1 MYDSISCLI
10 LSTCHNSKLRWVQE
24 VAKSIEINDVFDQ
37 KILAVDEF
45 NGLFFP
51 QRIKNI
57 FESGN
62 WDVLVDNHMSRT
74 KSMLHGIEISKNDL
88 LFYSEDDVLLD
99 LPDKDFILSHFET
112 NIEGRECGILSLNL
126 GGTNSRITNMGG
138 NLNSQYKTGDLEFA
152 VDNKIKEHDN
162 YFSFLRLE
170 KYKNPWFFEFPGI
183 FINKNLL
190 KELLILANDKF
201 KGYQI
206 EVALTAAW
214 FSGEFDKKY
223 YKASIAK
230 NIFVDLVK
238 EDPMKLHDESR
249 LLKNLDKTQGAFIYG
264 GNPTI

>member
-24 VAKSIEINDVFDQ
+24 VAKSIEQNDIFDQ

-51 QRIKNI
+51 QRVKKI
-57 FESGN
+57 FQDKN
-62 WDVLVDNHMSRT
+62 WDIIVDNHMSRT
-74 KSMLHGIEISKNDL
+74 KSMIHGIEKSNNDL

-99 LPDKDFILSHFET
+99 LPDKNFILEHFKT
-112 NIEGRECGILSLNL
+112 KIDDRECGFLSMNL
-126 GGTNSRITNMGG
+126 GGTNSQITNMGG
-138 NLNSQYKTGDLEFA
+138 NSNSPYKAGDLEFA
-152 VDNKIKEHDN
+152 NENIIHKHDN

-170 KYKNPWFFEFPGI
+170 KYKNPWFFEFPGLY
-183 FINKNLL
+183 INKDLL
-190 KELLILANDKF
+190 KELLFLANEKF

-206 EVALTAAW
+206 EVALSAAW

-223 YKASIAK
+223 FKASIAK
-230 NIFVDLVK
+230 NSLFGIVK
-238 EDPMKLHDESR
+238 EDPMRIHDECR

-264 GNPTI
+264 GNPAI